1 MPEVGWR
8 ALAPEA
14 SAEVGGF
21 RYVAPMRTRRILWP
35 LAVLV
40 AAGVA
45 GCGGSVSV
53 GNDVSQ
59 AEAEKQAAT
68 VIAEDVGVP
77 VSEVP
82 PIKCPGDLKA
92 EVGTVMNC
100 DFGPVDG
107 QMGTAKLTV
116 TSVEGSK
123 VGFDVSTSAN

>member
-1 MPEVGWR
+1 MPAKK
-8 ALAPEA
+8 ALFP
-14 SAEVGGF
+14 
-21 RYVAPMRTRRILWP
+21 
-35 LAVLV
+35 LV
-40 AAGVA
+40 ALVAVTVA

-53 GNDVSQ
+53 GNNVSQ
-59 AEAEKQAAT
+59 EEAEKQAAT

-82 PIKCPGDLKA
+82 PIKCPGDLKG

-107 QMGTAKLTV
+107 KMGTAKLTV

-123 VGFDVSTSAN
+123 VGFDVVTSAN